1 MNAPTGIVARF
12 ATIGADITIARSEI
26 HRHRRLKK
34 VTPDWQLWRR
44 GPALAEV
51 SPIRPVLASWDAK
64 THPSQVRLQAFLL
77 QITTELGSHAGAG
90 DPLYLHLDV
99 NVEDKRNLLRHHD
112 LENYLTP
119 LVGGLGARKFVLA
132 SATKSVGG
140 GSRLVLGRALD
151 GADLQRRAGWHS
163 FSCEAGAGA
172 QRKSWKE
179 GLRTSLRDAGVEKM
193 PDGPVEVQLAWRCS
207 PSRNWV
213 WLWKPTG
220 DAMGPVL
227 GEPDGMNPFNPAD
240 DRIVSLV
247 LHLNADP
254 HMKHDVRV
262 GMWWR
267 AAGTRG
273 IADSGSDVAAR

>member
-1 MNAPTGIVARF
+1 MT
-12 ATIGADITIARSEI
+12 T
-26 HRHRRLKK
+26 
-34 VTPDWQLWRR
+34 DWQLWRR

-64 THPSQVRLQAFLL
+64 THSSQVRLQEYLL
-77 QITTELGSHAGAG
+77 QIKTELGSKLGAG
-90 DPLYLHLDV
+90 EPLFLHLDV
-99 NVEDKRNLLRHHD
+99 DVEDKRHLLRHHD

-119 LVGGLGARKFVLA
+119 LVGGLGAHKFVLA

-151 GADLQRRAGWHS
+151 GTDLSGEAGWHA
-163 FSCEAGAGA
+163 FSCEAGAGV
-172 QRKSWKE
+172 QKKSWKE
-179 GLRTSLRDAGVEKM
+179 GLRTSLRHSGVEKM

-207 PSRNWV
+207 PVRNWV

-227 GEPDGMNPFNPAD
+227 GEPDSLNAFNPAD
-240 DRIVSLV
+240 DRIVSLA

-254 HMKHDVRV
+254 YVKHDVRV

-267 AAGTRG
+267 AADGVG
-273 IADSGSDVAAR
+273 VSSSASDAAAR